1 MTDLAPL
8 RLNSRHTY
16 DHADGASST
25 PLAAK
30 SIGAKEVSVIHQR
43 YRPGH
48 SNQAH
53 YHDTEEFVLVLK
65 GTLKVEADNVLVE
78 LEVGDSLVVP
88 PKTTHRF
95 EAGPQGEAEWLVMS
109 PARREFFAA
118 DGRHV
123 PTPPWA
129 Q

>member
-1 MTDLAPL
+1 M
-8 RLNSRHTY
+8 
-16 DHADGASST
+16 
-25 PLAAK
+25 
-30 SIGAKEVSVIHQR
+30 IHQR

-53 YHDTEEFVLVLK
+53 YHDTEEIVLVLK
-65 GTLKVEADNVLVE
+65 GTLTVEASEGSVD
-78 LEVGDSLVVP
+78 LEAGDSLVVP

-95 EAGPQGEAEWLVMS
+95 EAGPDGEAEWLIIS
-109 PARREFFAA
+109 PASRKFFAA

-123 PTPPWA
+123 PTPLWA